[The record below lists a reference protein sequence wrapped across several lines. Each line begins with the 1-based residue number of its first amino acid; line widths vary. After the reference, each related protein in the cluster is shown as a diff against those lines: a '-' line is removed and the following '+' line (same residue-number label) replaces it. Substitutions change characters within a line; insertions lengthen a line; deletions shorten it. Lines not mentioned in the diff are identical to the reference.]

1 LREFLTILL
10 EKEGYEVTTADT
22 VASGTE
28 TVVKG
33 NFDLVMCD
41 LKLPDGS
48 GLEVLST
55 AQQHQVDCPFI
66 IITAHTTPQHALEAL
81 RAGAA
86 EYLSKPFDVDDLKLI
101 LEKLLGSGATEEE
114 SQDVPNFIGSSPAI
128 RRILDMVPRL
138 AATPSTVFI
147 TGESGTGKELLAQA
161 IHAFS
166 AAANGPFLSVNCG
179 ALPEGLLESE
189 LFGHVRGSFTGAVR
203 DHKGMFVEAE
213 GGTLLLDEVG
223 ELTPLMQVKLLRVLQ
238 ERRVRPVG
246 SSHEVEVSVRVLA
259 ATNRDLEQ
267 AVKDGEFRED
277 LYYRL
282 NVLHIHLPP
291 LRQRIADLPEL
302 ARHFVERTCEN
313 FGTPAKRLTPD
324 ALRVLQAYSWPGN
337 VRELENVIER
347 TVALEGTEM
356 ISSGSLPEHLRGAP
370 EEPVIEQLGLPEEG
384 LDIDEYM
391 DNVRRSLMREALEKT
406 DGHQKKASE
415 LLRMSYRAFRYH
427 AEKLGQGDPMKRIL
441 PIAALLIIAACSQP
455 TQQSSTEAGSAP
467 PPTPIPLPQAVFA
480 DGFAVDLELAVTADE
495 VASGLMF
502 RPSLPDNRGMLF
514 LFDQPRLPSFWMK
527 NMLIPL
533 DLVFLDE
540 AGVVVDVIA
549 DVQPCAAEPCPNYPP
564 SSPAQAV
571 LEINAGSATAH
582 GIEIGTVI
590 QFERVPSYPASD

>member
-1 LREFLTILL
+1 MSRGHLLVIDDERSLREFLTILL
-10 EKEGYEVTTADT
+10 EQEGYEVTTADT
-22 VASGTE
+22 VASGIE
-28 TVVKG
+28 AVLKG

-48 GLEVLST
+48 GLEVL
-55 AQQHQVDCPFI
+55 AKARIQQVPSPFI

-86 EYLSKPFDVDDLKLI
+86 EYLSKPFNVEDLKLI
-101 LEKLLGSGATEEE
+101 LEKLLGAGKAGAEAQEI
-114 SQDVPNFIGSSPAI
+114 PNFIGSSPAI

-189 LFGHVRGSFTGAVR
+189 LFGHVRGSFTGAVK
-203 DHKGMFVEAE
+203 DHKGLFVDAE
-213 GGTLLLDEVG
+213 GGTVLLDEVG

-246 SSHEVEVSVRVLA
+246 SSHEVEINVRVLA
-259 ATNRDLEQ
+259 ATNRDLER
-267 AVKDGEFRED
+267 AVKDNEFRED

-291 LRQRIADLPEL
+291 LRQRNEDLSEL

-347 TVALEGTEM
+347 TVALESTEM
-356 ISSGSLPEHLRGAP
+356 ISSGSLPEHLRGTS
-370 EEPVIEQLGLPEEG
+370 EEPAIEHMGLPEEG
-384 LDIDEYM
+384 LDIDEYV
-391 DNVRRSLMREALEKT
+391 DNIRRSLMRQALEKT
-406 DGHQKKASE
+406 DGHQKRASE

-427 AEKLGQGDPMKRIL
+427 AEKLG
-441 PIAALLIIAACSQP
+441 
-455 TQQSSTEAGSAP
+455 
-467 PPTPIPLPQAVFA
+467 
-480 DGFAVDLELAVTADE
+480 LARD
-495 VASGLMF
+495 
-502 RPSLPDNRGMLF
+502 D
-514 LFDQPRLPSFWMK
+514 
-527 NMLIPL
+527 
-533 DLVFLDE
+533 
-540 AGVVVDVIA
+540 
-549 DVQPCAAEPCPNYPP
+549 
-564 SSPAQAV
+564 
-571 LEINAGSATAH
+571 
-582 GIEIGTVI
+582 
-590 QFERVPSYPASD
+590 

>member
-1 LREFLTILL
+1 MSRGHILVVDDERSLREFLTILL

-28 TVVKG
+28 AVLSKR
-33 NFDLVMCD
+33 FDLVMCD

-48 GLEVLST
+48 GLKVLGE
-55 AQQHQVDCPFI
+55 ARKQQVRSPFI
-66 IITAHTTPQHALEAL
+66 IITAHTTPQHALESL

-101 LEKLLGSGATEEE
+101 LEKLMGGGVVEEE

-203 DHKGMFVEAE
+203 DHKGLFVEAE

-246 SSHEVEVSVRVLA
+246 SSHETEVNVRVLA
-259 ATNRDLEQ
+259 ATNRNLEQ
-267 AVKDGEFRED
+267 AVKNGGFRED

-282 NVLHIHLPP
+282 NVLHVHLPP
-291 LRQRIADLPEL
+291 LRQRIEDLPEL
-302 ARHFVERTCEN
+302 ARHFVERTCVN
-313 FGTPAKRLTPD
+313 FGMPPKRLTPD
-324 ALRVLQAYSWPGN
+324 ALRVLQAYPWPGN

-347 TVALEGTEM
+347 TVALESTEM

-370 EEPVIEQLGLPEEG
+370 EEAAVDQMGLPEEG
-384 LDIDEYM
+384 LDIDEYL
-391 DNVRRSLMREALEKT
+391 DNVRRSLMRQALERT
-406 DGHQKKASE
+406 EGQQKKASE

-427 AEKLGQGDPMKRIL
+427 AEKLG
-441 PIAALLIIAACSQP
+441 
-455 TQQSSTEAGSAP
+455 
-467 PPTPIPLPQAVFA
+467 
-480 DGFAVDLELAVTADE
+480 LAKD
-495 VASGLMF
+495 
-502 RPSLPDNRGMLF
+502 D
-514 LFDQPRLPSFWMK
+514 
-527 NMLIPL
+527 
-533 DLVFLDE
+533 
-540 AGVVVDVIA
+540 
-549 DVQPCAAEPCPNYPP
+549 
-564 SSPAQAV
+564 
-571 LEINAGSATAH
+571 
-582 GIEIGTVI
+582 
-590 QFERVPSYPASD
+590 

>member
-1 LREFLTILL
+1 VSRGHILVVDDERSLREFLTILL
-10 EKEGYEVTTADT
+10 EQEGYEVTTADT
-22 VASGTE
+22 VVSGIE
-28 TVVKG
+28 TVVGGK
-33 NFDLVMCD
+33 FDLVMCD

-48 GLEVLST
+48 GLEVLGE
-55 AQQHQVDCPFI
+55 ARKQQVESPFI

-86 EYLSKPFDVDDLKLI
+86 EYLSKPFNVDDLKLI
-101 LEKLLGSGATEEE
+101 LEKLLGEGAVESE
-114 SQDVPNFIGSSPAI
+114 SQEVPNIIGSSPAI

-166 AAANGPFLSVNCG
+166 FAANGPFLSVNCG

-203 DHKGMFVEAE
+203 DHKGLFVEAE
-213 GGTLLLDEVG
+213 GGTVLLDEVG

-246 SSHEVEVSVRVLA
+246 SSHEIEVKVRVLA
-259 ATNRDLEQ
+259 ATNRDLEK

-282 NVLHIHLPP
+282 NVLHVHLPP
-291 LRQRIADLPEL
+291 LRQRSEDLPEL
-302 ARHFVERTCEN
+302 ARHFVERTCET
-313 FGTPAKRLTPD
+313 FGTPAKRMTAD

-347 TVALEGTEM
+347 TVALESTEM

-370 EEPVIEQLGLPEEG
+370 EKPTVEQLGLPEEG

-391 DNVRRSLMREALEKT
+391 DNVRRSLMRQALEKT

-427 AEKLGQGDPMKRIL
+427 AEKLG
-441 PIAALLIIAACSQP
+441 
-455 TQQSSTEAGSAP
+455 
-467 PPTPIPLPQAVFA
+467 
-480 DGFAVDLELAVTADE
+480 LAKD
-495 VASGLMF
+495 
-502 RPSLPDNRGMLF
+502 D
-514 LFDQPRLPSFWMK
+514 
-527 NMLIPL
+527 
-533 DLVFLDE
+533 
-540 AGVVVDVIA
+540 
-549 DVQPCAAEPCPNYPP
+549 
-564 SSPAQAV
+564 
-571 LEINAGSATAH
+571 
-582 GIEIGTVI
+582 
-590 QFERVPSYPASD
+590 